1 MQGPDY
7 RRMVEFRI
15 ESAQEAYA
23 TGMAGRPERE
33 WYLTALCDAIDAP
46 MFVWLCLSTARRSSP
61 DLHQWFWAACAQAR
75 AEVVA

>member
-33 WYLTALCDAIDAP
+33 WYLTA
-46 MFVWLCLSTARRSSP
+46 RRSSP